1 MIEYIENIIL
11 PYVNSNRE
19 DNDMAALIIMDNFKG
34 QITPKV
40 MDLLEK
46 SNIHT
51 CLLPPNTTD
60 KLQPLDISV
69 NKPAKEFLRLKF
81 QEWYAEQIA
90 EQITSS
96 GCHVELEPV
105 DLGLPVMKELG
116 AKWLEEMYEYICD
129 NPQFIVNGFLQAGI
143 PQALDGKLDSTND
156 GNSADDS
163 NNDITNNETVDSDD
177 ESDDSLSDQNASI
190 VPGDVIEL
198 LDTDSDD
205 L

>member
-11 PYVNSNRE
+11 PYVDSNRE
-19 DNDMAALIIMDNFKG
+19 HNDMAVLIIMDNFTG

-81 QEWYAEQIA
+81 QEWYAEQIRLG
-90 EQITSS
+90 

-105 DLGLPVMKELG
+105 DLGLLVMKELR
-116 AKWLEEMYEYICD
+116 AKWLEEMYQYICD
-129 NPQFIVNGFLQAGI
+129 NPQFIVNGFLKAGI
-143 PQALDGKLDSTND
+143 PKAVEGQFDNDSEID
-156 GNSADDS
+156 VIFSDDS
-163 NNDITNNETVDSDD
+163 NNDITNTKTAGSND
-177 ESDDSLSDQNASI
+177 ESDDSLSNQNTTAA
-190 VPGDVIEL
+190 PGDVIEL
-198 LDTDSDD
+198 LDTDSED

>member
-1 MIEYIENIIL
+1 MLTVTVSTMTCEH
-11 PYVNSNRE
+11 
-19 DNDMAALIIMDNFKG
+19 NDMAALIIMDNFTG

-81 QEWYAEQIA
+81 QEWYAEQVA
-90 EQITSS
+90 EQIRSG

-105 DLGLPVMKELG
+105 DLGLQVMKELG
-116 AKWLEEMYEYICD
+116 AKWLEEMYQYICD
-129 NPQFIVNGFLQAGI
+129 NPQFIVNGFLKAGI
-143 PQALDGKLDSTND
+143 PQAVDGQLDNDSEND
-156 GNSADDS
+156 VISSDDS
-163 NNDITNNETVDSDD
+163 NNDITNTETAGSND
-177 ESDDSLSDQNASI
+177 ESDDRLSNQNTTIA
-190 VPGDVIEL
+190 PGDVIEL
-198 LDTDSDD
+198 LDTDSED